1 MSENLDLVRSI
12 YADWEDGDFSRTDWA
27 NPGLQVMFVDGPT
40 PGTTQLDGMARR
52 WGEVLDAWDD
62 VRTEAF
68 EFREIDD
75 KRVFVHMRWSGRG
88 RASGVDIAKTGS
100 TGANVF
106 HIDDG
111 RVTRLMVYF
120 SGRRALTDLG
130 LEE

>member
-68 EFREIDD
+68 DNRDLRTVADALDRDVEWDSAVLIDEPVIHG
-75 KRVFVHMRWSGRG
+75 RAAVLEYWERILSTTPFVHENMRFRRG
-88 RASGVDIAKTGS
+88 WR
-100 TGANVF
+100 
-106 HIDDG
+106 
-111 RVTRLMVYF
+111 
-120 SGRRALTDLG
+120 
-130 LEE
+130 